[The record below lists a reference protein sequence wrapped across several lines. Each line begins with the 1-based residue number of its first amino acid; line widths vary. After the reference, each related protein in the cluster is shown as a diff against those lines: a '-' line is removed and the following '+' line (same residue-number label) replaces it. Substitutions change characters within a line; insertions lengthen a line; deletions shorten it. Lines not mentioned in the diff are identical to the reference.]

1 MHLVVQT
8 RGEFPLEVTKRN
20 FSKELRPVSKEDWN
34 NQSLVT
40 SHKECMLI
48 LKESTKVVATWTSN
62 TDSAALKRS
71 SEIPTW
77 GLAGL
82 EGLNRFTDTTLDS
95 GRSLKLLGEPQPW
108 IDVVLVE
115 RKNKSKNKASP
126 RSRCTTRAQGGRSP

>member
-20 FSKELRPVSKEDWN
+20 LSKELQPASKEDWN

-40 SHKECMLI
+40 SHKECMQI
-48 LKESTKVVATWTSN
+48 LKESTKVVAAWTSN
-62 TDSAALKRS
+62 TDSALKRS

-82 EGLNRFTDTTLDS
+82 EELNTFMDTNPDS

-115 RKNKSKNKASP
+115 RKDKSKNKASP
-126 RSRCTTRAQGGRSP
+126 QSRCTTRAQGGRSP

>member
-8 RGEFPLEVTKRN
+8 RGEFPLEVTKSN
-20 FSKELRPVSKEDWN
+20 LSKELRPVSKEDWN
-34 NQSLVT
+34 NQ
-40 SHKECMLI
+40 
-48 LKESTKVVATWTSN
+48 STKVVATWTSN

-77 GLAGL
+77 GLAGV
-82 EGLNRFTDTTLDS
+82 EGLNRFQDTTLDS

-115 RKNKSKNKASP
+115 RKNESKNKASP
-126 RSRCTTRAQGGRSP
+126 QSRCTTRAQGGRSP

>member
-20 FSKELRPVSKEDWN
+20 LSKELQPASKEDWN
-34 NQSLVT
+34 NLSLVT
-40 SHKECMLI
+40 SHKECMQI
-48 LKESTKVVATWTSN
+48 LKESTKVVAAWTSN
-62 TDSAALKRS
+62 TDSALKRS

-82 EGLNRFTDTTLDS
+82 EELNKFMDTNPDS

-115 RKNKSKNKASP
+115 RKDKSKNKASP
-126 RSRCTTRAQGGRSP
+126 QSRCTTRVQGGRSP